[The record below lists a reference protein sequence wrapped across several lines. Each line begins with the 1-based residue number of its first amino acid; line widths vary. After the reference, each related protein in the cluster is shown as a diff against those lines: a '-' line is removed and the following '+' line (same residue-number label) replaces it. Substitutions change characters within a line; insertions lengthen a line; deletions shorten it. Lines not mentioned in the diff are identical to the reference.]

1 MAAIHVIKGLIS
13 KFRKPF
19 GFAKSRKVEQVD
31 LPATVASD
39 PLSRLYSVL
48 PEGKVSALVKFSE
61 KSKSQLRQDLFVLSE
76 VNFLKGGY
84 FVEFGATNGLDLS
97 NSHILEKEF
106 EWQGI
111 LAEPARIW
119 HETLVSN
126 RTAHIETKCV
136 WKDSHSTLI
145 FNEATMPELST
156 IDSFSMSDLHNRAR
170 EDGLRYEVET
180 ISLNDLL
187 EKFLAPTHI
196 NYMSIDTEGSEL
208 EILKSF
214 NFSKYKIDIITVEHN
229 YTDNRNAIFALLS
242 QEGYLRKYEEISF
255 FDDWYVRADLNY

>member
-1 MAAIHVIKGLIS
+1 MIKQSIFN
-13 KFRKPF
+13 FRKSF
-19 GFAKSRKVEQVD
+19 GFGKSRKVELVD
-31 LPATVASD
+31 VSAIAASD
-39 PLSRLYSVL
+39 PLTRLYSVL
-48 PEGKVSALVKFSE
+48 PEGQVSEIVKFSE

-84 FVEFGATNGLDLS
+84 FVEFGATNGVDLS
-97 NSHILEKEF
+97 NSHLLEKEF
-106 EWQGI
+106 GWEGI

-126 RTAHIETKCV
+126 RTAHIETRCV
-136 WKDSHSTLI
+136 WIDSNSTLV

-156 IDSFSMSDLHNRAR
+156 IDSFSMGDLHDSAR
-170 EDGLRYEVET
+170 EDGSRYEVQT

-229 YTDNRNAIFALLS
+229 YTGNRNAMFALLS
-242 QEGYLRKYEEISF
+242 QNGFLRKYEEISD
-255 FDDWYVRADLNY
+255 FDDWYVRADLNP